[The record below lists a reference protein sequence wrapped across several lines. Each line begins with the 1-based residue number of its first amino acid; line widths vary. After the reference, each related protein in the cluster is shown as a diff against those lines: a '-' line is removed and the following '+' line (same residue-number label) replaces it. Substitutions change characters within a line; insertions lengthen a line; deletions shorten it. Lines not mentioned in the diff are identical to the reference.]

1 MRSWMCALRNE
12 LRLLAVV
19 LLTLVMPL
27 DRAEAGGDA
36 DGPVRF
42 GICSANLS
50 NVIVT
55 REGDGSGTARLVIT
69 LNSAGSDQLRSLSE
83 QHLGEVV
90 EVVFD
95 GAVLVRAPVSARI
108 ASGKLL
114 SRTWSSVAAAEELAK
129 LLGNNTLGVPCG
141 TLGE

>member
-1 MRSWMCALRNE
+1 MRALRNG
-12 LRLLAVV
+12 LGLLTVV
-19 LLTLVMPL
+19 LLTLVVPL
-27 DRAEAGGDA
+27 EHAGAGGDA
-36 DGPVRF
+36 DGAVRF
-42 GICSANLS
+42 GVCSANIS

-55 REGDGSGTARLVIT
+55 REGDGNGPARLVIT
-69 LNSAGSDQLRSLSE
+69 LNSAGSEQLQSLSK

-95 GAVLVRAPVSARI
+95 GAVLVRAPVSAHI

-114 SRTWSSVAAAEELAK
+114 SRMWSSGAAAEELAK